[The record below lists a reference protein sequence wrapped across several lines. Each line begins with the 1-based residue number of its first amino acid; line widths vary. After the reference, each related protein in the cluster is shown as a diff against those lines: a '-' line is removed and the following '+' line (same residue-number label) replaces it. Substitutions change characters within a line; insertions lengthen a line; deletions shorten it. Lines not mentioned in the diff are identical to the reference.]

1 MGPKLD
7 LNLKSQL
14 VSLKKLKKY
23 LYEDKK
29 FGAASEF
36 NCAGSV
42 CRAISRNTGAIIPIP
57 INFSPLGSAIYFS
70 LARLIPGSR
79 IEKIAIYKKNKLIH
93 WDGYDRGKFLIDGA
107 GTAATIFLY
116 YEAATKLV
124 TLFM

>member
-1 MGPKLD
+1 MQLRIEDEAFANECPGNRCATHSMKAIDQGAETQVMGPKLD

-57 INFSPLGSAIYFS
+57 INFPLLECNLFF

-79 IEKIAIYKKNKLIH
+79 IEKNCNL
-93 WDGYDRGKFLIDGA
+93 
-107 GTAATIFLY
+107 
-116 YEAATKLV
+116 
-124 TLFM
+124 